1 MSDVETKPAGTVI
14 FKQGK
19 ASKHLYLLKKGE
31 VRLVKD
37 NGQRLLAVRLC
48 RGEEILNEVEVLTN
62 KSPEYSA
69 IALSEV
75 QLVKV
80 DAGDIRQVLKL
91 GPSWIKELLDT
102 LCERL
107 NHTEELILEHGLQS
121 TELDKDFMISK
132 QEQDKYREALEKFK

>member
-107 NHTEELILEHGLQS
+107 NHTEVLILEHGLQS
-121 TELDKDFMISK
+121 AELDKDFMISK

>member
-1 MSDVETKPAGTVI
+1 MADVETKPAGTVI

-19 ASKHLYLLKKGE
+19 ASKHLYLLKRGE

-37 NGQRLLAVRLC
+37 NGQRLLVVRLC

-69 IALSEV
+69 IALTEV

-107 NHTEELILEHGLQS
+107 NHTEELIVEHGLQS
-121 TELDKDFMISK
+121 TEADKDFIISK

>member
-121 TELDKDFMISK
+121 AELDKDFMISK